1 MANRYWVNGGTGN
14 WSSTTNWSA
23 TSGGASGASVPTTTD
38 DVFFDGA
45 GNSNCT
51 VDINPSGVTRIG
63 SLLITSAYTS
73 NINIL
78 NTRGIRVISNVEL
91 GANCT
96 ITSVGSGVL
105 HIGFQGTTITCKTNG
120 LIIDCNVR
128 FGAEATNDNTT
139 ITLLDDFISNNN
151 LSFQSNSTSS
161 QTIINGFSIKCRGN
175 LFNNDVNRITSGTSI
190 LLFESTQTQ
199 TLSGSGILTLSIQV
213 NKTGGQLNIS
223 DLIFQGISITHING
237 LVNHTGTL
245 TIGGSLTL
253 NTSGINWLN
262 ISFTNFVSAT
272 LTLSSNFNVT
282 GNVSCGATNGTL
294 NIVNSGGSW
303 TSIGGVLSNS
313 VAFTLNLANSITSN
327 GLTSS
332 SQQFTINNHSVN
344 NTGNLTVGSS
354 LVGTSKVI
362 LSGTG
367 TWSGAS
373 LINMDVDINTS
384 GTITLGGVAVVFG
397 QTGSGTNPIFNYISG
412 TINFG
417 STFLTIEQGRY
428 NMAGVTWQNLRTGTN
443 GTIVTLLADINCVNF
458 TPTNGCTL
466 NGAFNFNVNGN
477 LTPSSNGIQ
486 GTATIRM
493 VGTGIWSGN
502 GNVRCNLTFDTA
514 GTITVSGTVT
524 YGTQNS
530 TAGNLTY
537 TAGTIISSSGTLNIS
552 GGTWNTSGMIWSNLF
567 CNSNN
572 TLINLVSDIN
582 CVNLQINNVTFTP
595 SGGNNINISGDLNLS
610 NQSTVGLQNSTT
622 NYRMVGT
629 GTISANHTTG
639 RIAAPLVFNTL
650 GTITLS
656 GTIGYSNSTFTHTSG
671 TVNAGTSTLTLGQ
684 ATNFVINSTGFALN
698 NLNPSTFSV
707 TFSGTN
713 GCTINNFSSG
723 VVTAGVTHTFQSLR
737 TYNIATLEVAGTI
750 GSPATIR
757 SSTPALQAI
766 VTLTNASYNYSLNV
780 TDINSGL
787 GAVGFTSG
795 GILTNAT
802 NWTTASAALY
812 YIGSTNYSGANLWS
826 VISGGSPISAI
837 TAPTSS
843 DPVIFD
849 ANSGNCIMNVAG
861 VAGSVNFANYTNT
874 ITFSNNLSVSGNI
887 TLGSGM
893 IFAGA
898 GELIYEGTTNS
909 TLTSNGKEVGV
920 VFRFGCGAN
929 HTITFADNWTF
940 GENLILQS
948 GASAVTMIY
957 NGNNLLCKKS
967 LLTNNSSSRV
977 VYGTTKIQMIGS
989 GDIGTVIA
997 NLNFGLDLEI
1007 NTVGSYTIRNLTWG
1021 YLGGRTLKYTSGTV
1035 THAIGT
1041 TLTLDT
1047 QAVATNVLD
1056 LNGIDFQTISMA
1068 GFSSPIYN
1076 LSSNLKCV
1084 TFSMGSG
1091 QFNNNTIYVTNLSV
1105 NSNVSGLYGTTLIYF
1120 NGWNG
1125 NGTWSGTGLLQ
1136 LNVTIDTPNLLT
1148 VNDGVRLERTS
1159 AGTTFFTVTQQSQVV
1174 FNGTFAF
1181 VGTSPNAIEV
1191 TTPSNFMFNTL
1202 LVERATVLNLNNPIF
1217 CNNFSHNPA
1226 ITNWFAVIN
1235 NNSLTV
1241 MGSFTHYASFTN
1253 GLGGTG
1259 KLIMGGTG
1267 ILQAGTNVTSGGSGI
1282 EFEINTNGVITITP
1296 NNTQSYSGIFRH
1308 VKGTVIANKSTVLFN
1323 SGATVLG
1330 ASRMNLDNV
1339 QIAGGATITMDEF
1352 FSGKPQIPTK
1362 VISTTTANY
1371 TINFT
1376 DGFEK
1381 LAKNVRVSRCTIGKR
1396 GQLLLLSKG
1405 GFGVNNLGIRY
1416 YNQLP
1421 NGVSTD
1427 TQRFVNNNLAGM
1439 PPLRAVNMLVGDP
1452 VFT

>member
-23 TSGGASGASVPTTTD
+23 TSGGASGASVPGSAD
-38 DVFFDGA
+38 DVFFDNL
-45 GNSNCT
+45 GNSNSS
-51 VDINPSGVTRIG
+51 VNSNFIVLSVNVSSGYT
-63 SLLITSAYTS
+63 STLNITSNFTLTVTVNIILGASMTIAGTGFLVLGSQTNASITS
-73 NINIL
+73 NGVVIPNFRITHQSTGTPLTFTL
-78 NTRGIRVISNVEL
+78 NDVITCSGNLEI
-91 GANCT
+91 GNGNNNQNCT
-96 ITSVGSGVL
+96 INGNSINATGNISILGNNASLSRTNGTTVLNINGTGNQTLLSNSGVL
-105 HIGFQGTTITCKTNG
+105 HLGTN
-120 LIIDCNVR
+120 
-128 FGAEATNDNTT
+128 
-139 ITLLDDFISNNN
+139 
-151 LSFQSNSTSS
+151 
-161 QTIINGFSIKCRGN
+161 INKAS
-175 LFNNDVNRITSGTSI
+175 
-190 LLFESTQTQ
+190 
-199 TLSGSGILTLSIQV
+199 
-213 NKTGGQLNIS
+213 
-223 DLIFQGISITHING
+223 
-237 LVNHTGTL
+237 GTL
-245 TIGGSLTL
+245 TIGSVSFPLFRFGGNKTLTYITGAVSVFTNTFLDIYESAIL
-253 NTSGINWLN
+253 NTAGISWENVRPQTSGTIT
-262 ISFTNFVSAT
+262 FTSAFT
-272 LTLSSNFNVT
+272 LVKDWVNNATQVLS
-282 GNVSCGATNGTL
+282 GAGFFTT
-294 NIVNSGGSW
+294 
-303 TSIGGVLSNS
+303 IGGVLNGNGVNNSLTLCNNLTCNGVTTSN
-313 VAFTLNLANSITSN
+313 ATTLN
-327 GLTSS
+327 G
-332 SQQFTINNHSVN
+332 FTIN
-344 NTGNLTVGSS
+344 NTGNLTVGST
-354 LVGTSKVI
+354 LVGTSI
-362 LSGTG
+362 MNLTGTG
-367 TWSGAS
+367 TWSGA
-373 LINMDVDINTS
+373 
-384 GTITLGGVAVVFG
+384 GT
-397 QTGSGTNPIFNYISG
+397 
-412 TINFG
+412 
-417 STFLTIEQGRY
+417 
-428 NMAGVTWQNLRTGTN
+428 VT
-443 GTIVTLLADINCVNF
+443 
-458 TPTNGCTL
+458 
-466 NGAFNFNVNGN
+466 
-477 LTPSSNGIQ
+477 
-486 GTATIRM
+486 
-493 VGTGIWSGN
+493 
-502 GNVRCNLTFDTA
+502 CNLTFNTA
-514 GTITVSGTVT
+514 GTITVGNVT

-537 TAGTIISSSGTLNIS
+537 TTGSVITTSGTLTIV

-610 NQSTVGLQNSTT
+610 NQSTVGLQSSTT

-629 GTISANHTTG
+629 GTISANHTIG

-671 TVNAGTSTLTLGQ
+671 TVNAGASTFILGQ
-684 ATNFVINSTGFALN
+684 ATNFVINNTGFALN

-737 TYNIATLEVAGTI
+737 TYNIATLEVAATFS
-750 GSPATIR
+750 SPATIR
-757 SSTPALQAI
+757 SSTPSSQAI

-861 VAGSVNFANYTNT
+861 VAGSVNFTNYTNT

-893 IFAGA
+893 TFAGA
-898 GELIYEGTTNS
+898 GALSYVGTTNS
-909 TLTSNGKEVGV
+909 TLTSNAKEVGV
-920 VFRFGCGAN
+920 VFGFGCGAN

-948 GASAVTMIY
+948 GTSAVTMIY

-967 LLTNNSSSRV
+967 LLTNNSSGRNL
-977 VYGTTKIQMIGS
+977 YGTTKIQMIGS

-1007 NTVGSYTIRNLTWG
+1007 NTIGSYTIQNLTWG
-1021 YLGGRTLKYTSGTV
+1021 YLGGRTLKYTTGTV
-1035 THAIGT
+1035 THATGT
-1041 TLTLDT
+1041 TLTLGINT
-1047 QAVATNVLD
+1047 SATNTLD
-1056 LNGIDFQTISMA
+1056 LNGIDFQTISI
-1068 GFSSPIYN
+1068 GGGSSPIYN
-1076 LSSNLKCV
+1076 LSSNLKCA
-1084 TFSMGSG
+1084 TLIMNSG
-1091 QFNNNTIYVTNLSV
+1091 TNLQLNNNTIYVTNLSV
-1105 NSNVSGLYGTTLIYF
+1105 NGNNSGLYGTTLIYF

-1125 NGTWSGTGLLQ
+1125 NGTWSGAGNLQ
-1136 LNVTIDTPNLLT
+1136 LSVTIDTPNLLT
-1148 VNDGVRLERTS
+1148 VNDGVILQRGGV
-1159 AGTTFFTVTQQSQVV
+1159 GTTFFTVTQQSQVV
-1174 FNGTFAF
+1174 FNGTFVF
-1181 VGTSPNAIEV
+1181 SGITPNAIEV

-1217 CNNFSHNPA
+1217 CNDFTHNPA
-1226 ITNWFAVIN
+1226 TTNWFASIN

-1241 MGSFTHYASFTN
+1241 MRNFIHYSANS
-1253 GLGGTG
+1253 GLGGNG
-1259 KLIMGGTG
+1259 KIIIGGTG
-1267 ILQAGTNVTSGGSGI
+1267 ILQAGTNTTGGDNSI
-1282 EFEINTNGVITITP
+1282 EFEINTSGVITITP
-1296 NNTQSYSGIFRH
+1296 NNTQRYIGIFKH
-1308 VKGTVIANKSTVLFN
+1308 IKGTIIANKSTFQFN

-1339 QIAGGATITMDEF
+1339 QIAGGGTITMDEF
-1352 FSGKPQIPTK
+1352 FSGTPQIPTK
-1362 VISTTTANY
+1362 VVSSTTVNY

-1427 TQRFVNNNLAGM
+1427 TQKFVNNNLAGM

-1452 VFT
+1452 AFT